1 MNGSGLLEEQGWYTL
16 YTKQMLDILIFQANS
31 YSGNIYL
38 FNEQISTSLVTKFYQ
53 HALALAFAI
62 KEINENHKTLPN
74 ITLGHLVYDSYY
86 DARLTYRS
94 MLDLLFK
101 TQSFVPNY
109 KCDTQN
115 HLISVIGGL
124 GSDTSFHMEDILS
137 IYKIPQLTYG
147 TFALEDSD
155 MRQVVSFYRVV
166 SNEAYQYMGIIHL
179 LQHFQWRWVGLF
191 VIDDDSG
198 DHFLQAMEPLLSR
211 NGICSAFEAR
221 IPRQGRLLAI
231 NELNALASKLYL
243 PLMDRKARAC
253 VIYGETLTI
262 MWLSTLL
269 TLADREYKGTASAGN
284 VWIMAAQ
291 IDFTLMGLIV
301 SWDFQLF
308 HGAISFAIPSEEPL
322 GFLSYLQKITPFGTQ
337 GDGFLKEFWEQA
349 FDCSLSN
356 LSMPMTG
363 NEICTGGEKL
373 KNLPKSVFEIHMT
386 GHSYSVYTAVYA
398 IAHALHGMETSRS
411 HHRRVKR
418 YKSVELQNLQPWQL
432 HTFLQGISFNNSAG
446 ETMSFNDNRE
456 MVTGFDIMNMVTFS
470 NNSFHRVKVGRVNPN
485 ALERNAF
492 IINEDIIEWHKSF
505 NKVRP
510 LSKCSNPC
518 HAGYHK
524 RKKEG
529 KKFCCYDCAPCP
541 EGKISNQ
548 TDMDGCSTCPKGK
561 YPSKDRDGCLPKTIS
576 FLSYEE
582 PLGISLASVATSFSL
597 ITGLVLRTFI
607 KHRDTP
613 IVKANNRELT
623 SVLLISLLLSF
634 LSSFLFLGQ
643 PGKVTCFLQQSAFG
657 IIFSMSVSCVL
668 AKTIT
673 VLLAFMATQ
682 PGSHLRKWVGKR
694 LPNTI
699 VLSGSLFQVG
709 LCSVWLGSSPPFQD
723 LDMHSIA
730 TEIIMQ
736 CNSGSVLM
744 FYLVLGY
751 IGLLAIISFTVAF
764 FARKLPDSFNEAKF
778 ITFSML
784 VFCTVWLSFVPTYL
798 STKGKY
804 MVAMEIFSILASS
817 AGLLCCIFFPKCYLI
832 VLRPELNNKEQVISR
847 KS

>member
-38 FNEQISTSLVTKFYQ
+38 FNEQISTRAHKVHPTKCHGNALPVLHEWRQPGDLIIGGITSQIIYIFSQVSFQKHPSQELGFDLPILVTKFYQ

-291 IDFTLMGLIV
+291 IDFTLMGLI
-301 SWDFQLF
+301 
-308 HGAISFAIPSEEPL
+308 
-322 GFLSYLQKITPFGTQ
+322 
-337 GDGFLKEFWEQA
+337 
-349 FDCSLSN
+349 
-356 LSMPMTG
+356 
-363 NEICTGGEKL
+363 
-373 KNLPKSVFEIHMT
+373 
-386 GHSYSVYTAVYA
+386 
-398 IAHALHGMETSRS
+398 
-411 HHRRVKR
+411 
-418 YKSVELQNLQPWQL
+418 L